1 MSKLKNPL
9 NEALLETILKI
20 ETLEEAYAFFEDLCT
35 IKEVDT
41 MAQRLYAA
49 NLLLQGKTYEQ
60 IIQETHISS
69 TTLSRVST
77 CVRYGT
83 GGYARVLIK
92 KNKK

>member
-1 MSKLKNPL
+1 MSKLKSPMNDV
-9 NEALLETILKI
+9 LLESILKL
-20 ETLEEAYAFFEDLCT
+20 ESLEEAYAFFEDLCT
-35 IKEVDT
+35 IKEVDA
-41 MAQRLYAA
+41 MAQRLHAA
-49 NLLLQGKTYEQ
+49 QLLLQGKTYEQ

-92 KNKK
+92 QNKK